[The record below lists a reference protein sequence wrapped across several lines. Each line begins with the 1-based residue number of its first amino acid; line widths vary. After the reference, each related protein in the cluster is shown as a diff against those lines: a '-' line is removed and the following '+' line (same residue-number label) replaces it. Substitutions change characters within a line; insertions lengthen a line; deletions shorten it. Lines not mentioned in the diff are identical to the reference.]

1 MRGMNARRCVRE
13 GVAGH
18 DRVLSLRPHYGG
30 PARGDRN
37 HGYADLPHR
46 TGADGVDRTRD
57 IKAQP
62 EVTALRGTREQP
74 APRRNIRWIQGGCLD
89 LDPYLEHAR
98 LGQVD
103 LRHLDDLRAA
113 DRLVHNSPHLSVSF
127 TMPIQRTVGELRSVR
142 K

>member
-1 MRGMNARRCVRE
+1 MGGINARRCMRE

-18 DRVLSLRPHYGG
+18 DRVLSLRPHYAG

-37 HGYADLPHR
+37 HGCADLPHR
-46 TGADGVDRTRD
+46 TGTDGVDRTRD

-62 EVTALRGTREQP
+62 EMTALRETREQP
-74 APRRNIRWIQGGCLD
+74 APRRNISWIQGGGLD

-98 LGQVD
+98 LRQFD
-103 LRHLDDLRAA
+103 LRHLDDLRSA

-127 TMPIQRTVGELRSVR
+127 SMPIHRTVGELRS
-142 K
+142 